1 MEEKDE
7 FQDLLMETKKALKDL
22 RRIKKKIDPIL
33 FDIKDGTLVRVAPSR
48 YNERGRKQPSDKN
61 STIQGMDAD
70 DEDNSE
76 SSDIDS
82 DQTVS
87 AKSKQAREIQRT
99 ITLERQN
106 IEEKVQ
112 RANSRKSV
120 SLITPDEAISL
131 GKLKQ
136 EKVLEEPDMLV
147 SRRDN
152 KEERSDMHY

>member
-1 MEEKDE
+1 M
-7 FQDLLMETKKALKDL
+7 
-22 RRIKKKIDPIL
+22 
-33 FDIKDGTLVRVAPSR
+33 
-48 YNERGRKQPSDKN
+48 
-61 STIQGMDAD
+61 
-70 DEDNSE
+70 
-76 SSDIDS
+76 
-82 DQTVS
+82 S

-136 EKVLEEPDMLV
+136 EKVLEEPDLLV

>member
-1 MEEKDE
+1 MPEYGELPSKIKLFDDEQDLEMEEKDE
-7 FQDLLMETKKALKDL
+7 FQDLLMETKRALKDL

-82 DQTVS
+82 D
-87 AKSKQAREIQRT
+87 
-99 ITLERQN
+99 
-106 IEEKVQ
+106 
-112 RANSRKSV
+112 
-120 SLITPDEAISL
+120 
-131 GKLKQ
+131 
-136 EKVLEEPDMLV
+136 
-147 SRRDN
+147 
-152 KEERSDMHY
+152 